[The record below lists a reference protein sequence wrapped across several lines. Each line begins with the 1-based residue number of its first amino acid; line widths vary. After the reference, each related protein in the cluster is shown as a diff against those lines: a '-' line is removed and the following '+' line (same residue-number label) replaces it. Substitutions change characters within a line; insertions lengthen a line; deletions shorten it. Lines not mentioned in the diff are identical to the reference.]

1 MIYVT
6 SWSEPN
12 RPPSKWGNTKRPL
25 ENPQEVQDGDSAGS
39 SISTF
44 SAKASGDPTQH
55 RWGRAYNADPESAS
69 GDIWVLK
76 NAFKKQKLLSPSR
89 PLHQSDTEGVA
100 KAERLEEWLQRLSR
114 EIHQKQQ
121 GGGWLLSR
129 PIYLWANYSHRQ
141 GEISQH
147 RQRERWMQG
156 EEWGKSERRS
166 ERGEERKE
174 NGGKRGQN
182 REKGL
187 KGQKTWMGGI
197 TGDGR
202 GRKTRR
208 EKTLKRLWGGGEAT
222 TWQMSPI

>member
-12 RPPSKWGNTKRPL
+12 RPPSRWGNTKRPL

-55 RWGRAYNADPESAS
+55 QWGRAYNADPESAS

-121 GGGWLLSR
+121 GGGWLLSQ
-129 PIYLWANYSHRQ
+129 PISLWANYSHRQ

-147 RQRERWMQG
+147 RQGEVDAGGRVRKKRE
-156 EEWGKSERRS
+156 EEWK
-166 ERGEERKE
+166 
-174 NGGKRGQN
+174 
-182 REKGL
+182 
-187 KGQKTWMGGI
+187 
-197 TGDGR
+197 R
-202 GRKTRR
+202 GRK
-208 EKTLKRLWGGGEAT
+208 EGKWG
-222 TWQMSPI
+222 